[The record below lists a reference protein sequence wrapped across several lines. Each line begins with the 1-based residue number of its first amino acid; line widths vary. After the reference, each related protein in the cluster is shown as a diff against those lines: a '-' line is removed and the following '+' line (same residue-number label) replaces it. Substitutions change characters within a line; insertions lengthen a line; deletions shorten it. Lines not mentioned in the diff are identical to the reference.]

1 MKTLTTLVKRA
12 KLEPSWDGT
21 DQGLL
26 NDVFGDQWCNVPRRR
41 LPYTYNMAYS
51 TFKIYRSAHD
61 RYKDQVK
68 VIHFLGTLER
78 KPWNFNLNKTTHKL
92 EPDADM
98 YVKKWWQIYL
108 KYVKRQQ
115 ERHFQ

>member
-1 MKTLTTLVKRA
+1 MKTFTRLVKLA
-12 KLEPSWDGT
+12 QLEPSWDGT

-26 NDVFGDQWCNVPRRR
+26 NDVYGDQWRNVLRRR

-68 VIHFLGTLER
+68 VIHFLGTVER
-78 KPWNFNLNKTTHKL
+78 KPWNFNLNETTNGL

-98 YVKKWWQIYL
+98 YAKKWWQIYL

-115 ERHFQ
+115 EGHSQ